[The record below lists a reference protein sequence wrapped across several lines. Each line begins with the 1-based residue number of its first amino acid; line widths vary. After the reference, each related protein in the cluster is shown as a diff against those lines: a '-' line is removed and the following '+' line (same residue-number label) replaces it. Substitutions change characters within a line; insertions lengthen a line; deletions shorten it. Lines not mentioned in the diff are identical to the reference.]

1 MSPNKGSFF
10 FFALNTCLFMKGVIL
25 CYQLK
30 KLFDGEASVRLA
42 TGDVLK
48 SLTKELMR
56 DDISIESKRFIYD
69 EICKMKL
76 EADSWEDSNSRY
88 WFKIG
93 KCCGVSIGIVA
104 GAGAFAIGEMIGK
117 LISSKI
123 ES

>member
-1 MSPNKGSFF
+1 MLS
-10 FFALNTCLFMKGVIL
+10 I
-25 CYQLK
+25 K

-93 KCCGVSIGIVA
+93 KCCGVSI
-104 GAGAFAIGEMIGK
+104 AGAFAIGEMIGK

>member
-1 MSPNKGSFF
+1 MLS
-10 FFALNTCLFMKGVIL
+10 I
-25 CYQLK
+25 K
-30 KLFDGEASVRLA
+30 KLFDGEASARLA

-48 SLTKELMR
+48 SFTKELMR
-56 DDISIESKRFIYD
+56 DDISIECKRFIYD

-93 KCCGVSIGIVA
+93 KRRGVSIGIVA

-117 LISSKI
+117 LIISKI